1 MCIYFEHDYTMW
13 KVVQTIGIL
22 EDDEIDVQ
30 EEGFEDATN
39 PCISS

>member
-13 KVVQTIGIL
+13 KAVQTIGIF

-30 EEGFEDATN
+30 EECFEDGTN
-39 PCISS
+39 PCIRS